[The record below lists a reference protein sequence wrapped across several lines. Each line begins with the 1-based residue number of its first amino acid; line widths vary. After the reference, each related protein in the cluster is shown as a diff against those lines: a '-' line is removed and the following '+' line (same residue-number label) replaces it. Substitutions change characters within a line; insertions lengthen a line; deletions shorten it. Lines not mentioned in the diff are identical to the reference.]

1 MNALRITLVAA
12 CLAIGT
18 SPVARADIGTASPGS
33 SGFAPRVPVSALAR
47 PAFGFD
53 ASRLKVST
61 AISVGSFGRQTTGLQ
76 TTSFSYQF
84 QSPLWMNVSLG
95 NAWGAGTAGSSS
107 GGSGSFF
114 LQGVD
119 LAYKPSQS
127 FMIQVS
133 YRDMRS
139 PLQYQHDSPFTRS
152 FDPYAR

>member
-1 MNALRITLVAA
+1 MNALRCTLVAA

-18 SPVARADIGTASPGS
+18 PSVARAELGTATPGT

-61 AISVGSFGRQTTGLQ
+61 AVSVGSFGHQSTGLQ

-95 NAWGAGTAGSSS
+95 NAWGAGTSTG
-107 GGSGSFF
+107 GNGSGSFF

-119 LAYKPSQS
+119 FAYRPSQS

-133 YRDMRS
+133 YRDVRS
-139 PLQYQHDSPFTRS
+139 PLQYQYDTPFTRA